1 MKRSLLTLLLPLLIS
16 LPTATAAPLRITVK
30 GNRFVTPDGNT
41 VIFKGLSA
49 SDPLKL
55 SKDGRWNG
63 AYFDAVKAWGSNTV
77 RFPVHPSS
85 WRKLGK
91 DGYFKLLDQGIAM
104 AGARDLH
111 VIIDWHSIGNLH
123 QEKFFHG
130 ADGFPT
136 NAYDTTVAETF
147 QFWHDITLRYGKNQT
162 VACFELFNEPAT
174 GQGMGECSW
183 EDWRS
188 LMEKL
193 IAKIRAEGGEAVPL
207 VAGFDF
213 AYDLKPVSKFPI
225 RAEGIAYVSHPYPG
239 KIKNPREW
247 QERWTLDWGFVAA
260 KHPLVLTEIGFQLPG
275 EHGGYDPITGQAEYA
290 EAILDFCARRGVS
303 YNLWCFDTSWVPKLI
318 ADWNFTPTKSGALF
332 KEAMLRDRSSV
343 NPAVSLNP

>member
-1 MKRSLLTLLLPLLIS
+1 MIFHHLSALLLAAALQ
-16 LPTATAAPLRITVK
+16 ATAALPRVTVK
-30 GNRFVTPDGNT
+30 GNQFVQPGGAPI
-41 VIFKGLSA
+41 VFKGLST
-49 SDPLKL
+49 SDPSKL
-55 SKDGRWNG
+55 VRDGVWND
-63 AYFDAVKAWGSNTV
+63 AYFDAAKSWGSNTI
-77 RFPVHPSS
+77 RFPIHPSN

-91 DGYFKLLDQGIAM
+91 EKWFEILDQGIAM
-104 AGARDLH
+104 AEARKIY

-123 QEKFFHG
+123 EEKFFRG
-130 ADGFPT
+130 ANGT
-136 NAYDTTVAETF
+136 STTSYDTTVAETF
-147 QFWHDITLRYGKNQT
+147 QFWHDITQRYGKNPT

-183 EDWRS
+183 EDWRN

-193 IAKIRAEGGEAVPL
+193 IAKIRANGGEAVPL

-213 AYDLKPVSKFPI
+213 AYDLKPVRQSPI

-247 QERWTLDWGFVAA
+247 REKWTRDWGFVAD

-275 EHGGYDPITGQAEYA
+275 EHGGYDPITGEAGYA
-290 EAILDFCARRGVS
+290 EAILDFCARRGIS

-332 KEAMLRDRSSV
+332 KEAMLRDRGSV
-343 NPAVSLNP
+343 APAVSLNP